1 MANHASALKRNRQNK
16 KKYDRNKGYRTLV
29 KTATKKVME
38 EVEAKNREN
47 AEKELKKA
55 EKTISKAASK
65 GVIHKQTASRKIS
78 GLAKQ
83 VHQLSA

>member
-16 KKYDRNKGYRTLV
+16 RKYDRNKGYRTLV

-47 AEKELKKA
+47 AEKEL
-55 EKTISKAASK
+55 
-65 GVIHKQTASRKIS
+65 
-78 GLAKQ
+78 
-83 VHQLSA
+83 